1 MLCESSAE
9 KNDAQGCSNSTP
21 LSQWASRASQDRV
34 KSPSGEATPNRLTV
48 PGSPTA
54 TVPALIE
61 PVVSMMMDISE
72 QLNALAELKRS
83 MARVETAQ
91 QRIELALSYQ
101 GGAMQEVAHIVSNNN
116 SRSRQPSV
124 DHDGSMASQL
134 SSGVSGGGQS
144 KTAQQVLLP
153 PAPALPGQPPPAHEL
168 PDFDPLPF
176 EASVEE
182 AVPHSSAHVLG
193 LPSGCRRSARS
204 HSRQSEG
211 SRMSNTPSVRSDR
224 GDGVQSRAFGQFI
237 AERRGPLASQY
248 GMMEELEEHMGQKL
262 LHRPHRGRAG
272 PKGRSRGHAGSPV
285 IPSVPVPVPVPL
297 RDKKARSASQDSS
310 YPSADNSV
318 GRKQPRRVPTLTSR
332 PGSQG
337 RDKNNLLKDCQSLD
351 ALQNQYDASVV
362 ATPKSKRP
370 PRWEDACSVPPVS
383 MPSLASKLSKQSKH
397 SERSRRPKLNSAWPR
412 EAWLCM
418 CLMGILDFR
427 EGILP
432 RLFAFFMNCI
442 WPLMLGVAMVYL
454 WVRNP
459 EPEVYDVATLG
470 CFGLGGVI
478 ATLALRRRGLA
489 RLVGPVETSLD
500 DYAAEFGFLA
510 DWLKLSRRR
519 FWILLVLQLVTVSTR
534 SVYIYVLNV
543 DDDTTEAPL
552 LIMMVTLFTAVS
564 ARNAGACY
572 SLVHLCCG
580 LELAIDS
587 FALRFF
593 KDMDFEQALEDWN
606 EVQATLRQVSTKL
619 SDSFIALA
627 AGCVGALVFF
637 AEQAFRQPES
647 LRLSYRSALWIGW
660 LYPPFMMLGYALLRA
675 AAVTE
680 KASRVAPLV
689 NSWKFQD
696 TEDDAAALWMDTDR
710 QYVVQYIIQS
720 QAGFYMKGVRVN
732 AFSVQK
738 IGYYLAAATL
748 GLLSRAG

>member
-1 MLCESSAE
+1 
-9 KNDAQGCSNSTP
+9 
-21 LSQWASRASQDRV
+21 
-34 KSPSGEATPNRLTV
+34 
-48 PGSPTA
+48 
-54 TVPALIE
+54 
-61 PVVSMMMDISE
+61 MDISE

-144 KTAQQVLLP
+144 KTAQAQQVLLP
-153 PAPALPGQPPPAHEL
+153 PAPALPGQPPPTHEL

-176 EASVEE
+176 EANVEE
-182 AVPHSSAHVLG
+182 GVPHSSAHVLG
-193 LPSGCRRSARS
+193 LPSGVARSSARS
-204 HSRQSEG
+204 HSRQSQG
-211 SRMSNTPSVRSDR
+211 SRMSNTPSIRSDR

-248 GMMEELEEHMGQKL
+248 GMMEELEEHMGHKL

-272 PKGRSRGHAGSPV
+272 PKGRKGQASSPV
-285 IPSVPVPVPVPL
+285 IPSVPVPVPL
-297 RDKKARSASQDSS
+297 RDKKARTASQDSS

-318 GRKQPRRVPTLTSR
+318 GRKQSRRVPTLTSR

-362 ATPKSKRP
+362 ATPKSKRS
-370 PRWEDACSVPPVS
+370 PRWEDASPSVPPMS
-383 MPSLASKLSKQSKH
+383 LPSLASKQSKH
-397 SERSRRPKLNSAWPR
+397 SEKSRRPKLHNSALPR
-412 EAWLCM
+412 EAWFCM
-418 CLMGILDFR
+418 CLLGILDFR
-427 EGILP
+427 DGILP

-442 WPLMLGVAMVYL
+442 WPLMLVVATFYL
-454 WVRNP
+454 WVRSA

-470 CFGLGGVI
+470 CFGLGGII
-478 ATLALRRRGLA
+478 AILALRRRGLA
-489 RLVGPVETSLD
+489 RLIGPVETSLD
-500 DYAAEFGFLA
+500 DYAAEVGFLA

-519 FWILLVLQLVTVSTR
+519 FWILLVVLLVTVATR

-552 LIMMVTLFTAVS
+552 PIMMAMLFTAVI
-564 ARNAGACY
+564 AHNAGACY

-619 SDSFIALA
+619 SDGFIALA
-627 AGCVGALVFF
+627 AGCVGALIFF
-637 AEQAFRQPES
+637 AEQAFRQPEL
-647 LRLSYRSALWIGW
+647 LRFSYRSTLWIGW

-696 TEDDAAALWMDTDR
+696 AEDDAAALWMDTDR

-748 GLLSRAG
+748 GLLSRTG